1 MRILLKKGII
11 EATIIG
17 KGGGTMSTQQ
27 FIIPAGQNQPGLAD
41 VRLLYVTSA
50 QYSPEWASAPHIHDC
65 AELFFV
71 TGGHGSLRIQDASLP
86 VSAGD
91 LIVVNA
97 GVSHTEMSQAEDPM
111 QYVVLG
117 VAGLEALS
125 GEDGYTRMHGFAQ
138 QRQAA
143 GCLDML
149 LSEAAGSQNG
159 YAAICHDLLHIILL
173 LILRQREMGLL
184 PAPRVAKATR
194 ECSLVR
200 RYIDDHFKESITLE
214 QLAAVAH
221 LNKFYLSHAF
231 QREFGVSPIRYLT
244 QRRIQESRF
253 LLAETD
259 HSLSHIAQVL
269 GFSSLSYF
277 SQCFR
282 RSEGVSPKE
291 YRRIHRG

>member
-1 MRILLKKGII
+1 
-11 EATIIG
+11 
-17 KGGGTMSTQQ
+17 MSTQQ
-27 FIIPAGQNQPGLAD
+27 FIIPAGQRQSGLTE
-41 VRLLYVTSA
+41 VRLLYVTRA

-71 TGGHGSLRIQDASLP
+71 TGGFGSLQVQDTLLP
-86 VSAGD
+86 VCAGD

-97 GVSHTEMSQAEDPM
+97 GVPHTELSQAEDPM
-111 QYVVLG
+111 EYVVLG
-117 VAGLEALS
+117 VEGLEMLTGQNGCALL
-125 GEDGYTRMHGFAQ
+125 HGFAQ
-138 QRQAA
+138 QRPVSH
-143 GCLDML
+143 CLNML
-149 LSEAAGSQNG
+149 LSEAAGAQDGS
-159 YAAICHDLLHIILL
+159 AAVCGDLLHIILL
-173 LILRQREMGLL
+173 LMLRQRDMRLL
-184 PAPRVAKATR
+184 PVPRVAKATR

-200 RYIDDHFKESITLE
+200 RYIDDHFKENITLE
-214 QLAAVAH
+214 QLAVVAH
-221 LNKFYLSHAF
+221 LNKYYLSHAF

-282 RSEGVSPKE
+282 RTEGVSPKE
-291 YRRIHRG
+291 YRRMHRG